1 MKANALLRVTEESQ
15 SVAGSARNAGH
26 AGPAAHAN
34 CSEFLDVQGPLLRAA
49 SLPERLE
56 QERDSKITAWIVAG
70 CGWAVVGVMLA
81 LI

>member
-1 MKANALLRVTEESQ
+1 MKANAETLKPETLKPT
-15 SVAGSARNAGH
+15 
-26 AGPAAHAN
+26 
-34 CSEFLDVQGPLLRAA
+34 CEFLDVQGPLLRAA
-49 SLPERLE
+49 SLPERLA